1 LIKKTFLN
9 QFKLKLKNYI
19 GKVNISLGSLQNSSL
34 VSSATLSSATS
45 TVKHDIPLKCKMP
58 FCKIIIQSHPNP
70 LNPPSES
77 NLKCVEDYIRLRASQ
92 IDGFHAKS
100 FNIQFNEKF
109 KNHQCFVNFATTVQ
123 TKQASEIFNDIR
135 IHDCQLKCKYN
146 EPVKYKNE
154 INPVKVRSFNK
165 ISIYFKNKCHSF

>member
-1 LIKKTFLN
+1 MYLC
-9 QFKLKLKNYI
+9 
-19 GKVNISLGSLQNSSL
+19 V
-34 VSSATLSSATS
+34 
-45 TVKHDIPLKCKMP
+45 
-58 FCKIIIQSHPNP
+58 IIIKSHPNP
-70 LNPPSES
+70 KNPPSES

-146 EPVKYKNE
+146 EPLRNAIIVQ
-154 INPVKVRSFNK
+154 
-165 ISIYFKNKCHSF
+165 

>member
-1 LIKKTFLN
+1 MAT
-9 QFKLKLKNYI
+9 KLKQRALKSYD
-19 GKVNISLGSLQNSSL
+19 
-34 VSSATLSSATS
+34 
-45 TVKHDIPLKCKMP
+45 HDQKNFKMQL
-58 FCKIIIQSHPNP
+58 CMITIQSLPNP
-70 LNPPSES
+70 LISPSES
-77 NLKCVEDYIRLRASQ
+77 NLKCVEDYIRNEASQ
-92 IDGFHAKS
+92 MDGFHAKS

-154 INPVKVRSFNK
+154 ISFEIKVM
-165 ISIYFKNKCHSF
+165 YFSCQNLKLFYEFLNYLLL